1 MQKLAFTTVFLIA
14 VLITGAIN
22 TMLPPMFD
30 KEAYHA
36 PDRKA
41 YAESDKDKSP
51 KKLKLIECNNRN
63 INADE
68 IEDFSTIEPILN
80 QAFTS
85 NNDEINDQTQIYYLE
100 PDTMIVFNC
109 NNQNHN
115 LNPVENTDVADTP
128 RALLPSIQQMNPTI
142 QQNSLPPGSGDP
154 LLQLQP
160 TLSPIS

>member
-1 MQKLAFTTVFLIA
+1 MQKTAFTTVFLIA

-22 TMLPPMFD
+22 TMLPPMID
-30 KEAYHA
+30 KEAYHE

-41 YAESDKDKSP
+41 YAESDNDKSP
-51 KKLKLIECNNRN
+51 KKLKIIECNNRN
-63 INADE
+63 INAEE
-68 IEDFSTIEPILN
+68 IEDSSTIEPVLD

-85 NNDEINDQTQIYYLE
+85 NNDKFNDQSQIYYLE

-115 LNPVENTDVADTP
+115 LNPIENVDVSDTP

-142 QQNSLPPGSGDP
+142 QQNSLPAGSGDP
-154 LLQLQP
+154 MLQLQP
-160 TLSPIS
+160 NLSPIS

>member
-1 MQKLAFTTVFLIA
+1 MQKTAFTTVFLIA
-14 VLITGAIN
+14 VLITGVIN
-22 TMLPPMFD
+22 TMLPPMID
-30 KEAYHA
+30 KEAYHE

-41 YAESDKDKSP
+41 YAESDNDKSP
-51 KKLKLIECNNRN
+51 KKLKIIECNNRN
-63 INADE
+63 INAEE

-100 PDTMIVFNC
+100 PDTLIVFNC

-115 LNPVENTDVADTP
+115 LNPIQTADVADTP

-142 QQNSLPPGSGDP
+142 QQNSLPPVSGDP
-154 LLQLQP
+154 MLQLQP
-160 TLSPIS
+160 SLSPIS